1 MQTSAIYTNE
11 SVCFM
16 VLVAS
21 ENTLDIV
28 RNFMALVVVAEFE
41 DYLYL
46 SLRDEPVKQLL
57 SNESFQDTCLTIS
70 RTSSRRARAKVP
82 GNLIEDIK
90 LDQDE

>member
-46 SLRDEPVKQLL
+46 SLRDEPVK
-57 SNESFQDTCLTIS
+57 
-70 RTSSRRARAKVP
+70 
-82 GNLIEDIK
+82 
-90 LDQDE
+90 